1 MFNFKLVGLKRIQ
14 KQRFSICVYK
24 CCHLYYN
31 SFSSLCLGY
40 LILMMGKLKLF
51 FIYFS
56 SRRTVSSGTTSSK
69 WQLNLS

>member
-1 MFNFKLVGLKRIQ
+1 
-14 KQRFSICVYK
+14 
-24 CCHLYYN
+24 
-31 SFSSLCLGY
+31 
-40 LILMMGKLKLF
+40 MMGKLKLF